1 MSKHRPSGTWA
12 KLRASCF
19 STKADAVVTLLVVG
33 FIAWLSVEFLL
44 WAFIQSASPSGG
56 DRDCRAAGGAC
67 WPVFV
72 INARL
77 FLFGTYPTA
86 EHVRPAL
93 ALVVILGSV
102 ILLFL
107 PAMRRWKRFT
117 TLYLL
122 SCVIA
127 AALLLGDDRFGMRP
141 VDVDAVGGLAL
152 TVFISWLALPPAF
165 PIALLLALARQGRL
179 PAVGIAAAT
188 YIDLVRGIPLIV
200 ILFLS
205 ATVVPLML
213 PSDLVVAKVLR
224 AAICIT
230 LFAAA
235 FLAEVIRGG
244 LQSLDKGQYQAADAL
259 GLRYWQ
265 AQLLIV
271 LPQIIPVIAR
281 PACGIYITLFKNTSL
296 ISVIG
301 LFEITGIASI
311 VSSKPEW
318 SPFSTEIYLVVGAV
332 YVLFCSILSNL
343 SSRIERQFDRTRR
356 A

>member
-1 MSKHRPSGTWA
+1 METLHRALFSV
-12 KLRASCF
+12 LR
-19 STKADAVVTLLVVG
+19 
-33 FIAWLSVEFLL
+33 
-44 WAFIQSASPSGG
+44 
-56 DRDCRAAGGAC
+56 DRGRAA
-67 WPVFV
+67 VRR
-72 INARL
+72 RL
-77 FLFGTYPTA
+77 FRHASG
-86 EHVRPAL
+86 RCRRCR
-93 ALVVILGSV
+93 GSRTHG
-102 ILLFL
+102 FHFM
-107 PAMRRWKRFT
+107 AR
-117 TLYLL
+117 
-122 SCVIA
+122 A
-127 AALLLGDDRFGMRP
+127 AP
-141 VDVDAVGGLAL
+141 
-152 TVFISWLALPPAF
+152 SF

-179 PAVGIAAAT
+179 PAVGTAAAI

-224 AAICIT
+224 ASICIT

-244 LQSLDKGQYQAADAL
+244 LQSLPKGQYQAADAL

-265 AQLLIV
+265 AQFLIV

-281 PACGIYITLFKNTSL
+281 PASGIYITLFKNTSL

-318 SPFSTEIYLVVGAV
+318 SPFSTEIYVVVGAV
-332 YVLFCSILSNL
+332 YVLFCSVL
-343 SSRIERQFDRTRR
+343 SSLSSSIERQFDRTRR